1 MTTVSS
7 DPTAG
12 EAHGCSSGRVLSE
25 ESSSKAT
32 TSSDTGDFWN
42 ALKKVAEVDSKS
54 LSRAGIPSLGPI
66 AGPIA
71 AVVGVTLGLAS
82 RTSGSS
88 GHDLSTIEKN
98 PSTPEEI
105 AARAIL
111 AEGALQAVLG
121 LDAAKAADL
130 GILSRMQEIYE
141 INKEAVTAFAPVIG
155 PTILAPTIQPA
166 LMEIAHDDPS
176 EIKFPE
182 INISSADE
190 AIMANIGFVQDLQQ
204 AAQIHTTSTDEKGF
218 WDIMKVVSKV
228 AAEAPK
234 MAAQAAI
241 DQMKNLA
248 SSNAP
253 LIQTHDLMALE
264 TFALN
269 QSSPNE
275 IAANTIG
282 AVSPDPKGEGGT
294 SIAPQT
300 PLQDQ
305 LQPYFETLL
314 HRSLLSEAALDA
326 AISLPEVR
334 TQGFMD
340 TMVENIRKI
349 GPIVIKVAP
358 KVLGAAD

>member
-1 MTTVSS
+1 
-7 DPTAG
+7 
-12 EAHGCSSGRVLSE
+12 
-25 ESSSKAT
+25 
-32 TSSDTGDFWN
+32 
-42 ALKKVAEVDSKS
+42 
-54 LSRAGIPSLGPI
+54 
-66 AGPIA
+66 
-71 AVVGVTLGLAS
+71 
-82 RTSGSS
+82 
-88 GHDLSTIEKN
+88 
-98 PSTPEEI
+98 
-105 AARAIL
+105 
-111 AEGALQAVLG
+111 
-121 LDAAKAADL
+121 
-130 GILSRMQEIYE
+130 
-141 INKEAVTAFAPVIG
+141 
-155 PTILAPTIQPA
+155 
-166 LMEIAHDDPS
+166 
-176 EIKFPE
+176 
-182 INISSADE
+182 
-190 AIMANIGFVQDLQQ
+190 
-204 AAQIHTTSTDEKGF
+204 
-218 WDIMKVVSKV
+218 MKVVSKV

-241 DQMKNLA
+241 DQMKSLA

>member
-1 MTTVSS
+1 
-7 DPTAG
+7 
-12 EAHGCSSGRVLSE
+12 
-25 ESSSKAT
+25 
-32 TSSDTGDFWN
+32 
-42 ALKKVAEVDSKS
+42 
-54 LSRAGIPSLGPI
+54 
-66 AGPIA
+66 
-71 AVVGVTLGLAS
+71 VVGVALGLAS
-82 RTSGSS
+82 RTAGSS
-88 GHDLSTIEKN
+88 GHDLSTIETS
-98 PSTPEEI
+98 PSTPEEV

-141 INKEAVTAFAPVIG
+141 MNKEAVTAFAPVIG

-282 AVSPDPKGEGGT
+282 AVSTRPQGRRRNFHRATNASARPNPAVLRDSPS
-294 SIAPQT
+294 SISAERSSSRRRH
-300 PLQDQ
+300 
-305 LQPYFETLL
+305 QPARSPHARIHGYDSGKHQEDRSDCHQSSAESFGRCRLE
-314 HRSLLSEAALDA
+314 HRE
-326 AISLPEVR
+326 
-334 TQGFMD
+334 
-340 TMVENIRKI
+340 
-349 GPIVIKVAP
+349 
-358 KVLGAAD
+358 